1 MPRNSRKGGNNALDG
16 QAAAAEKA
24 VSRPASTQATKDVV
38 VKSPFQDNSD
48 MFGNPASFPEVTLRV
63 RGMESP
69 IHLHK
74 YIIAPKCCSLTE
86 MLGTSDSIDLPL
98 DVSNEADRNALIK
111 VLQFCYGKPLSLFTD
126 SEECC
131 AVIATLIRLQV
142 QNRQDAVKTILRSVI
157 SSSQQDLRVAAL
169 HLKTCVKYEECCT
182 DECMN
187 LDQMLSKIVL
197 TRKNIEEHSDIVV
210 DGCLMDLPPQFL
222 DMCEYGEPHS
232 ETGAF
237 CIRCRYVEKHKNDI
251 DVGTLKTVMECVC
264 SEDLNGAEFSQL
276 LGLGVMDKDEVSKCT
291 VKALRR
297 KEVAL
302 ADLQKRSSQRDREL
316 TQKAAS
322 MQSRINQMQSD
333 NTRLRT
339 ERDVAKQ
346 KLAKVRQELPRNM
359 ASGAQV
365 ADNLNQTRQEL
376 DQALRIQ
383 AIQKL
388 ALQKSGEEKMGL
400 RREVVRLEDRCHEL
414 NETNESFKQESSR
427 RCKALI
433 VTIVIALLFIVVISI
448 LKFHR

>member
-1 MPRNSRKGGNNALDG
+1 MLIRRKSQSPATNLAGSQGSGAG
-16 QAAAAEKA
+16 RKA
-24 VSRPASTQATKDVV
+24 MIP
-38 VKSPFQDNSD
+38 SPFTDNSD
-48 MFGNPASFPEVTLRV
+48 MFDNTDSFTDVTLKV

-69 IHLHK
+69 LHLHRV
-74 YIIAPKCCSLTE
+74 ILQNTLTE
-86 MLGTSDSIDLPL
+86 LVGTKQDEGTNTECVIEWPFST
-98 DVSNEADRNALIK
+98 SNDADRIALIK
-111 VLQFCYGKPLSLFTD
+111 VLQFCYGRPLSWSAD

-142 QNRQDAVKTILRSVI
+142 QNRRDVVGVILRCVMD
-157 SSSQQDLRVAAL
+157 SSKQDLRVAAL

-182 DECMN
+182 DECQHM
-187 LDQMLSKIVL
+187 DQMLSKIVL

-237 CIRCRYVEKHKNDI
+237 CIRYRYVEKHKNDI

-414 NETNESFKQESSR
+414 HR
-427 RCKALI
+427 
-433 VTIVIALLFIVVISI
+433 TIVISLVFVTVISI